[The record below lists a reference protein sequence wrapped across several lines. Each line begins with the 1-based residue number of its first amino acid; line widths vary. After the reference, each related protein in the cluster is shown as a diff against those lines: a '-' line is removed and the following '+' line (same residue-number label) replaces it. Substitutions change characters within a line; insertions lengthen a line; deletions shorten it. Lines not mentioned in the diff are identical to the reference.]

1 MDRDCHAGRWFDGF
15 FPSPPSRASRE
26 VGNLRRSIVALLAA
40 VIVAACS
47 GNDVVEPVPAIEIGL
62 SPGTLSVTQGET
74 STLNLSL
81 TRSGGFTGDV
91 SIVIEGM
98 PSGIL
103 TTVAPPS
110 LDPAVS
116 SAVITLR
123 SSSVAAPGVYNV
135 TVRAT
140 GTGVM
145 AATAGLQVTVVA
157 ASSFGP

>member
-1 MDRDCHAGRWFDGF
+1 MV
-15 FPSPPSRASRE
+15 AS
-26 VGNLRRSIVALLAA
+26 VAA
-40 VIVAACS
+40 VMIAACS
-47 GNDVVEPVPAIEIGL
+47 GDDAVAPVPAIEIGL
-62 SPGTLSVTQGET
+62 SPGTLSVIQGAT
-74 STLNLSL
+74 TAVNLSL
-81 TRSGGFTGDV
+81 TRSGGFASDV

-103 TTVAPPS
+103 STVAPPS

-123 SSSVAAPGVYNV
+123 SSTIAAPGVYNV

-140 GTGVM
+140 GSGVM
-145 AATAGLQVTVVA
+145 PATAPLEVTVVA

>member
-1 MDRDCHAGRWFDGF
+1 MT
-15 FPSPPSRASRE
+15 
-26 VGNLRRSIVALLAA
+26 RSIVALVAA
-40 VIVAACS
+40 AMVAACS
-47 GNDVVEPVPAIEIGL
+47 GNDVVEPVPAIEIGV
-62 SPGTLSVTQGET
+62 SPGTLSVIQGAT
-74 STLNLSL
+74 TAVNLSL
-81 TRSGGFTGDV
+81 TRSGGFAGDV

-123 SSSVAAPGVYNV
+123 SSTIAAPGTYKV

-140 GTGVM
+140 GTGVV
-145 AATAGLQVTVVA
+145 AATADLAVTVVA
-157 ASSFGP
+157 ASSFGT

>member
-1 MDRDCHAGRWFDGF
+1 MT
-15 FPSPPSRASRE
+15 
-26 VGNLRRSIVALLAA
+26 RSIVALLAA
-40 VIVAACS
+40 TIVAVCS
-47 GNDVVEPVPAIEIGL
+47 GNDVVEPVPAIEIGV

-74 STLNLSL
+74 NTVNLSL

-116 SAVITLR
+116 TAVITLR
-123 SSSVAAPGVYNV
+123 SSTIAAPGDYNV

-145 AATAGLQVTVVA
+145 AATAGLAVTVVA
-157 ASSFGP
+157 ASSFGT

>member
-1 MDRDCHAGRWFDGF
+1 
-15 FPSPPSRASRE
+15 
-26 VGNLRRSIVALLAA
+26 LTRSIVALVAA
-40 VIVAACS
+40 VMVAACS

-62 SPGTLSVTQGET
+62 SPGTLSVIQDATT
-74 STLNLSL
+74 TINLSL

-91 SIVIEGM
+91 SIVIERM

-110 LDPAVS
+110 LDPAVT

-123 SSSVAAPGVYNV
+123 SSTIAAPGVYDV

-140 GTGVM
+140 GTGVT
-145 AATAGLQVTVVA
+145 AATAILAVTVVA
-157 ASSFGP
+157 AE

>member
-1 MDRDCHAGRWFDGF
+1 
-15 FPSPPSRASRE
+15 
-26 VGNLRRSIVALLAA
+26 LTRSIVALVAA

-47 GNDVVEPVPAIEIGL
+47 GNDGVEPVPAIEIGL
-62 SPGTLSVTQGET
+62 SPGTLSVIQDATT
-74 STLNLSL
+74 TINLSL

-91 SIVIEGM
+91 SIVIERM

-110 LDPAVS
+110 LDPAVT

-123 SSSVAAPGVYNV
+123 SSTIAAPGVYDV

-140 GTGVM
+140 GTGVT
-145 AATAGLQVTVVA
+145 AATAILAVTVVA
-157 ASSFGP
+157 AE

>member
-1 MDRDCHAGRWFDGF
+1 M
-15 FPSPPSRASRE
+15 
-26 VGNLRRSIVALLAA
+26 VA
-40 VIVAACS
+40 VVAALMVTSCS
-47 GNDVVEPVPAIEIGL
+47 GNDVVDPGPAINIGL
-62 SPGTLSVTQGET
+62 SPGTLSVTQGAT
-74 STLNLSL
+74 TAVNLSL

-103 TTVAPPS
+103 STVAPPS

-116 SAVITLR
+116 SAVITFR
-123 SSSVAAPGVYNV
+123 SSSIAAPGVYTV

-145 AATAGLQVTVVA
+145 AATASLSVTVVA
-157 ASSFGP
+157 ASSFAT

>member
-1 MDRDCHAGRWFDGF
+1 
-15 FPSPPSRASRE
+15 
-26 VGNLRRSIVALLAA
+26 LTRSIVALVAA
-40 VIVAACS
+40 VMVAACN

-74 STLNLSL
+74 NTVNLSL

-91 SIVIEGM
+91 SIVIEEM

-123 SSSVAAPGVYNV
+123 SSTIAAPGDYNV
-135 TVRAT
+135 KVRAT

-145 AATAGLQVTVVA
+145 AATAGLAVTVVA
-157 ASSFGP
+157 ASSFGT

>member
-1 MDRDCHAGRWFDGF
+1 LTRT
-15 FPSPPSRASRE
+15 
-26 VGNLRRSIVALLAA
+26 IVALVAA
-40 VIVAACS
+40 LIVAACGGYGS
-47 GNDVVEPVPAIEIGL
+47 TEPTPAIEIGL
-62 SPGTLSVTQGET
+62 SSGTLSVTQGAT
-74 STLNLSL
+74 AGVNLSL

-103 TTVAPPS
+103 STVAPPS

-123 SSSVAAPGVYNV
+123 SSTIVAPGVYNV

-145 AATAGLQVTVVA
+145 AATAGLAVTVVA
-157 ASSFGP
+157 ASSFGT